1 LGFFHR
7 HRGST
12 PYLLLA
18 PGLLFL
24 AVFFLVPLGFLA
36 YQSLQSG
43 TIDFGYSFTWQWSN
57 FSDAVSNY
65 KPQFIRSFV
74 YAGIA
79 TLIALV
85 VSYPVAYWIAF
96 RGGRW
101 KNLLLLGIVAPFFV
115 TYLIRTLAW
124 ETILADHGLVVN
136 TLRHL
141 HLLGIL
147 GQVDLSGGLRVLDG
161 LEQLADPA
169 LDELEDPVADP
180 AGTGVDLR
188 RHGREEA
195 SAREDAALEVGEE
208 LVRERP
214 QPRATGRCR
223 HTGLDHL
230 GGEERGGRVDRG
242 ELELLLGLEV
252 RVEAALA
259 HADVVGQPAD
269 REAVQALDRGQPG
282 CGVEDR
288 VPRALAV

>member
-1 LGFFHR
+1 MGFFHR

-57 FSDAVSNY
+57 FSDAISNY

-85 VSYPVAYWIAF
+85 ISYPVAYWIAF

-101 KNLLLLGIVAPFFV
+101 KNLLLLAIVAPFFV

-136 TLRHL
+136 TLRDL

-147 GQVDLSGGLRVLDG
+147 GDNGRILQTSTAV
-161 LEQLADPA
+161 
-169 LDELEDPVADP
+169 VAGITYNFLP
-180 AGTGVDLR
+180 FMRSSSWSSSTPLR
-188 RHGREEA
+188 RVATRWMRRCVSSPASSASRPRPPAARTRPKPMRTAHEPRRNDSSESSRRPA
-195 SAREDAALEVGEE
+195 SA
-208 LVRERP
+208 
-214 QPRATGRCR
+214 
-223 HTGLDHL
+223 
-230 GGEERGGRVDRG
+230 
-242 ELELLLGLEV
+242 
-252 RVEAALA
+252 
-259 HADVVGQPAD
+259 
-269 REAVQALDRGQPG
+269 
-282 CGVEDR
+282 
-288 VPRALAV
+288 

>member
-1 LGFFHR
+1 MGFFHR

-65 KPQFIRSFV
+65 QPQFVRSFV

-136 TLRHL
+136 TLRTSTC
-141 HLLGIL
+141 
-147 GQVDLSGGLRVLDG
+147 SGS
-161 LEQLADPA
+161 
-169 LDELEDPVADP
+169 
-180 AGTGVDLR
+180 
-188 RHGREEA
+188 
-195 SAREDAALEVGEE
+195 SARTAASC
-208 LVRERP
+208 RRP
-214 QPRATGRCR
+214 PPSWRASPTTSCPSWRCR
-223 HTGLDHL
+223 STSRSSRST
-230 GGEERGGRVDRG
+230 RG
-242 ELELLLGLEV
+242 
-252 RVEAALA
+252 
-259 HADVVGQPAD
+259 
-269 REAVQALDRGQPG
+269 
-282 CGVEDR
+282 
-288 VPRALAV
+288 